1 MISLK
6 PTLVWH
12 FNVVVLEVSELS
24 WAFGFPCRP
33 PSGQSLV
40 MTCVQVVN
48 IENAIKLNIHV
59 RVQGL
64 SANGCGKKREIR
76 TETLKEGTGEH
87 KNSLSSMVKL
97 STYLVGIHLSRILRI
112 CH

>member
-1 MISLK
+1 MNFHGLSASL
-6 PTLVWH
+6 
-12 FNVVVLEVSELS
+12 
-24 WAFGFPCRP
+24 AGP

-64 SANGCGKKREIR
+64 SANGCGKKGKSEQKHRK
-76 TETLKEGTGEH
+76 KEATGEH
-87 KNSLSSMVKL
+87 KKTVSLVWSN
-97 STYLVGIHLSRILRI
+97 
-112 CH
+112 